1 MTFDSA
7 IFEAKILYI
16 PASVDCTSDIVNEYL
31 SEENTYSLVL
41 LNISTK
47 LSRLEWKYHWTSDV
61 SARGI
66 AVPLKE
72 IVTVSFLVTAMVD
85 CPSLGIIYGETRVKI
100 NKQYMMYFWI
110 QQNPQKVGWM
120 MYKDVNW
127 KKLKEIII
135 YNNCDYAAC

>member
-1 MTFDSA
+1 MTFDSV

-41 LNISTK
+41 LNSSTK

-110 QQNPQKVGWM
+110 QQHPQKVGWL
-120 MYKDVNW
+120 MYKHVDW
-127 KKLKEIII
+127 KKLKEII
-135 YNNCDYAAC
+135 NCDYAAC